1 MHLLARHQRYVGNTI
16 ASHHFVAKSVIA
28 KRINNYLR
36 PYFTINTISRSSL
49 NLQTTLAT
57 SPFQLLQ
64 IKVELTA
71 VRIGALEC
79 YIHRKAKHERLSI
92 IQTFASYLS
101 DTFLKSLRLGYTL
114 FIVTVLSPTATTQV

>member
-1 MHLLARHQRYVGNTI
+1 MHLLARYQRYVGNTV
-16 ASHHFVAKSVIA
+16 ASHHFIAKSVIA
-28 KRINNYLR
+28 KRVNNYLR
-36 PYFTINTISRSSL
+36 PCFTNNAISRSSL
-49 NLQTTLAT
+49 NMQTALAT
-57 SPFQLLQ
+57 SPFQLLK

-101 DTFLKSLRLGYTL
+101 DTFLKSLQLGYTL
-114 FIVTVLSPTATTQV
+114 FILTVHSPIATTYI